1 MPNVAELIRDH
12 VTLEVECVDR
22 LYLNGY
28 IPALQTPGQLVYFL
42 TKHRGH
48 PIPSPKLLGDITQGF
63 HQRVKRFAREVGVPM
78 VSFTKGQR
86 KDDIAKGYHAR
97 FRKPQGVVFI
107 GVAQEK
113 AWAFK
118 ARAIKQ
124 AKHVHFHYSRQ
135 SVCVTHYYFYLLDPQ
150 FGPAFVKV
158 SSYAPYAIKL
168 CLNGHEWL
176 KRQLKKAKIAF
187 EALDNGILSCANPE
201 ALKAL
206 CERLKAEDIQ
216 SFFDRWLKILPMPL
230 RSKELAL
237 SFRPRL
243 SILQMEV
250 SLTQVFDRPL
260 RGREFFEEV
269 IRDQIDLGRPDR
281 IQILFGRKVTRS
293 TPGRFR
299 TRIIRHGVAPS
310 LNVQYKRSG
319 VKQYFKEQRALRT
332 ETTIND
338 PRDFG
343 IPRSVKHFD
352 YLRSV
357 GRQINHR
364 LLHLEEV
371 AHDCGLKPDQLKHVV
386 LPTLHEGKRASGLRF
401 GEQRTMALFAALCTV
416 VPIADGLTN
425 RSLRSLVAQ
434 FLGAG
439 ADPYCSVQM
448 SYDLRRLILKGALK
462 KLHGHNRYVLTPQ
475 GRRWA
480 LFFTKSY
487 ARIFRPGFQMLEP
500 AVEHRNQTPLTKIFR
515 DLDRAV
521 DDLVQSAKLAA

>member
-1 MPNVAELIRDH
+1 MPNVAQLIRDH

-28 IPALQTPGQLVYFL
+28 IPTLQTPGQLVCFL
-42 TKHRGH
+42 TRHRGH
-48 PIPSPKLLGDITQGF
+48 PIPSPKLLGDITKGF
-63 HQRVKRFAREVGVPM
+63 HEKVKRFARKVGIPM
-78 VSFTKGQR
+78 VEFAKGER
-86 KDDIAKGYHAR
+86 KDDIAKWYHAR
-97 FRKPQGVVFI
+97 FRRPHGVVFI

-118 ARAIKQ
+118 AHHRKRGQ
-124 AKHVHFHYSRQ
+124 WVHFQYSRQ
-135 SVCVTHYYFYLLDPQ
+135 TVCVTHYYFYVLDPQ
-150 FGPAFVKV
+150 WGPAFLKIC
-158 SSYAPYAIKL
+158 SYAPYAMKV

-176 KRQLKKAKIAF
+176 KRQLKKATVPF
-187 EALDNGILSCANPE
+187 EALDNGILSCGNPK
-201 ALKAL
+201 ALPAL
-206 CERLKAEDIQ
+206 CERLTAQAIQ
-216 SFFDRWLKILPMPL
+216 NFFDRWLKILPMPL
-230 RSKELAL
+230 TSTELAS

-250 SLTQVFDRPL
+250 SLTQVFDRPV

-269 IRDQIDLGRPDR
+269 IREQIDLGRPDR
-281 IQILFGRKVTRS
+281 IQVLFHRKVTRS

-310 LNVQYKRSG
+310 LNVQYKKSG
-319 VKQYFKEQRALRT
+319 LKQYFKEERALRT

-343 IPRSVKHFD
+343 IKRSLKHFD
-352 YLRSV
+352 YLRSI
-357 GRQINHR
+357 GRQINRR
-364 LLHLEEV
+364 LLRLEEV
-371 AHDCGLKPDQLKHVV
+371 AHDCGLKPDQLRHVV
-386 LPTLHEGKRASGLRF
+386 LPSVHEGKRASGLRF
-401 GEQRTMALFAALCTV
+401 GEQRAMALFAALSTV
-416 VPIADGLTN
+416 VPIADGITN
-425 RSLRSLVAQ
+425 GSLRPLVAG

-439 ADPYCSVQM
+439 ADPYSSAQM
-448 SYDLRRLILKGALK
+448 SYDLRRLKLKGAVK
-462 KLHGHNRYVLTPQ
+462 KLEGKNRYVLTPQ

-487 ARIFRPGFQMLEP
+487 ARIFRPAFQMLEP
-500 AVEHRNQTPLTKIFR
+500 AVKYSHPAPLARIFG

>member
-1 MPNVAELIRDH
+1 MPNVAQVIRDH

-28 IPALQTPGQLVYFL
+28 IPTLQTPGQLVWFL
-42 TKHRGH
+42 TRDRGH
-48 PIPSPKLLGDITQGF
+48 PIPSPKLLGDITQQF
-63 HQRVKRFAREVGVPM
+63 HNNVRHFARSVGIPM
-78 VSFTKGQR
+78 VEFSKGER
-86 KDDIAKGYHAR
+86 KDDIAKRYHAR
-97 FRKPQGVVFI
+97 FRKPHGVVFI

-118 ARAIKQ
+118 AKAIKQ
-124 AKHVHFHYSRQ
+124 GKHVHFDYSRQ
-135 SVCVTHYYFYLLDPQ
+135 SVCVTHYYFYLLDPEW
-150 FGPAFVKV
+150 GPAFFKV
-158 SSYAPYAIKL
+158 CSYAPYAIKL

-176 KRQLKKAKIAF
+176 KRQLKKARIAF
-187 EALDNGILSCANPE
+187 EALDNGILSCANPKGLN
-201 ALKAL
+201 AI
-206 CERLKAEDIQ
+206 CERLTAQTIQ
-216 SFFDRWLKILPMPL
+216 SFFDRWLTLLPMPVT
-230 RSKELAL
+230 SKELAS

-250 SLTQVFDRPL
+250 SLTQVFDRPV

-269 IRDQIDLGRPDR
+269 IREQIDLGRPDR
-281 IQILFGRKVTRS
+281 IQILFNRKVTRS

-319 VKQYFKEQRALRT
+319 VKQYFKEERALRT

-338 PRDFG
+338 TRDFG
-343 IPRSVKHFD
+343 IQRSLKHFD
-352 YLRSV
+352 YLRSI
-357 GRQINHR
+357 GRQINRR
-364 LLHLEEV
+364 LLRLEEV
-371 AHDCGLKPDQLKHVV
+371 AHDCGLKPDQLRHVV
-386 LPTLHEGKRASGLRF
+386 LPSVHEGKRASGLRF
-401 GEQRTMALFAALCTV
+401 GEQRAMALFAALCTV
-416 VPIADGLTN
+416 VPIADGITQ
-425 RSLRSLVAQ
+425 RSLRPLVAG

-439 ADPYCSVQM
+439 ADAYSSAPM
-448 SYDLRRLILKGALK
+448 SYDLRRLRLKGALI
-462 KLHGHNRYVLTPQ
+462 KLQGQNRYVLTPQ

-487 ARIFRPGFQMLEP
+487 ARIFRPAFQMMEP
-500 AVEHRNQTPLTKIFR
+500 TEKYCHRTPLIKIFN

>member
-28 IPALQTPGQLVYFL
+28 IPTLQNSGQLVYFL

-48 PIPSPKLLGDITQGF
+48 LIPSPKLLGDITKGF
-63 HQRVKRFAREVGVPM
+63 HEKVKRFARDIGVAM
-78 VSFTKGQR
+78 VQFAKGQR
-86 KDDIAKGYHAR
+86 KDDIAKSYHAR
-97 FRKPQGVVFI
+97 FRKPHGVVFI

-118 ARAIKQ
+118 ARAIKRG
-124 AKHVHFHYSRQ
+124 KHVHFHYSRQ
-135 SVCVTHYYFYLLDPQ
+135 SVCVTHYYFYLLDPEW
-150 FGPAFVKV
+150 GPAFVKV
-158 SSYAPYAIKL
+158 CSYAPYPIKV

-176 KRQLKKAKIAF
+176 KRQLQKEKIAF
-187 EALDNGILSCANPE
+187 VALDNGILSCASP
-201 ALKAL
+201 KAL
-206 CERLKAEDIQ
+206 QALCARLKSEDIQ

-230 RSKELAL
+230 TRQELAL
-237 SFRPRL
+237 SFHPRL

-269 IRDQIDLGRPDR
+269 IREQIDLGRPDR
-281 IQILFGRKVTRS
+281 IQVLFNRKVTRS
-293 TPGRFR
+293 TPGRFC
-299 TRIIRHGVAPS
+299 TRIIRHGVTPS
-310 LNVQYKRSG
+310 LNVQYKKSG
-319 VKQYFKEQRALRT
+319 VKQYFKQERALRT

-338 PRDFG
+338 SRDFG
-343 IPRSVKHFD
+343 IQRSIKHFD

-357 GRQINHR
+357 GRQINRR
-364 LLHLEEV
+364 LLRLEEV
-371 AHDCGLKPDQLKHVV
+371 AHDCGLKPDQLRHVV
-386 LPTLHEGKRASGLRF
+386 LPTVHQGKRASGLRF
-401 GEQRTMALFAALCTV
+401 GESRAMAIFAALCTV
-416 VPIADGLTN
+416 VPITDGITN

-439 ADPYCSVQM
+439 ADRYSSAQM
-448 SYDLRRLILKGALK
+448 SYDLRRLSLKGALK
-462 KLHGHNRYVLTPQ
+462 KLERQNRYMLTPQ

-487 ARIFRPGFQMLEP
+487 ARIFRPGFQMLEC
-500 AVEHRNQTPLTKIFR
+500 AADNSHQAPLTKIFT
-515 DLDRAV
+515 DLDQAV
-521 DDLVQSAKLAA
+521 DHLVQSAKLAA